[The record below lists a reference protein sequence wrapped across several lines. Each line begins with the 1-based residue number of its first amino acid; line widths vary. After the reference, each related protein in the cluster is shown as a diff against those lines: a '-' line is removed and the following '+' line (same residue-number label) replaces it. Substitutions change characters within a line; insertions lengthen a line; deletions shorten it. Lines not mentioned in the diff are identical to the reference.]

1 MTAVMPAGVET
12 ARDLVGPAI
21 ATAVDRLSPE
31 VRMVAAYHLG
41 LTDAD
46 GRPETR
52 TAGKALRP
60 ALAVLSARAAGAA
73 PERGVPA
80 AAAVEFVHNFSLLHD
95 DIMDGDAERRHRPTA
110 WTVFGVGAAIL
121 ADIRSGELPFQMACT
136 LARVLA
142 AFSVAFSLGVV
153 AGYAMGRWK
162 VVDRYA
168 DPWLIVLLNL
178 PALVVIIFAYV
189 WIGLNETAAIVAV
202 ALNKLP
208 NVIVV
213 TREGVRSLDASLDDM
228 SRAFRMKWLTRIRH
242 VVLPQLAPYL
252 AAVSRSSLS
261 ISWKIVLVVEL
272 IGRPNGVGFVLGS
285 AFSLFDMTKILSYA
299 ISFVALMLAIET
311 LLVQPL
317 ERRTNRWRR
326 RPA

>member
-1 MTAVMPAGVET
+1 M
-12 ARDLVGPAI
+12 ARV
-21 ATAVDRLSPE
+21 
-31 VRMVAAYHLG
+31 
-41 LTDAD
+41 
-46 GRPETR
+46 
-52 TAGKALRP
+52 
-60 ALAVLSARAAGAA
+60 
-73 PERGVPA
+73 
-80 AAAVEFVHNFSLLHD
+80 FSLAALLVLWALIAAFAHSRLLPD
-95 DIMDGDAERRHRPTA
+95 PLS
-110 WTVFGVGAAIL
+110 VGSTIL

-213 TREGVRSLDASLDDM
+213 TREGVRSLDAGLDDM
-228 SRAFRMKWLTRIRH
+228 SRAFKMKWLTRIRH